1 MDTITRQALGVL
13 FKSYKG
19 GLALMLQKRK
29 SLFSSGVVSLALA
42 LSLIAYAEKKNPV
55 EATQDSIA
63 KGQSIYKKNCQMC
76 HGEKGRGDGPA
87 ARNLKEKPFDFTQ
100 KAKMEKLTDEEMFKV
115 ISKGEDPMPPFERK
129 LSETDR
135 WHVINFIHT
144 FPARDTSN

>member
-1 MDTITRQALGVL
+1 MLQNR
-13 FKSYKG
+13 KSIILSG
-19 GLALMLQKRK
+19 MVWFALML
-29 SLFSSGVVSLALA
+29 VSMV
-42 LSLIAYAEKKNPV
+42 YAQKKNPV

-115 ISKGEDPMPPFERK
+115 ISKGEAPMPP
-129 LSETDR
+129 
-135 WHVINFIHT
+135 
-144 FPARDTSN
+144 

>member
-1 MDTITRQALGVL
+1 
-13 FKSYKG
+13 
-19 GLALMLQKRK
+19 MLQNRK
-29 SLFSSGVVSLALA
+29 SIILSGMVWFALLIVS
-42 LSLIAYAEKKNPV
+42 IVYAQKKNPI

-76 HGEKGRGDGPA
+76 HGEKGKGDGPA

-115 ISKGEDPMPPFERK
+115 ISKGEAPMPPFERK

-144 FPARDTSN
+144 FSGRDASN

>member
-1 MDTITRQALGVL
+1 MLQNR
-13 FKSYKG
+13 KSIISSG
-19 GLALMLQKRK
+19 MVSFALML
-29 SLFSSGVVSLALA
+29 VS
-42 LSLIAYAEKKNPV
+42 IAYAEKKNPV
-55 EATQDSIA
+55 EATQASIA

-144 FPARDTSN
+144 FSGRDTSN